1 MEKILQLVCTNISYD
16 GDNIGQRLKMTAE
29 ETIQEINALYDKYNV
44 SKSIFLKM
52 TNEKM
57 ISSVKGIL
65 AELDSK
71 KNSEY
76 SQEDRELI
84 KDIFCSWC

>member
-1 MEKILQLVCTNISYD
+1 
-16 GDNIGQRLKMTAE
+16 MTAE

>member
-1 MEKILQLVCTNISYD
+1 MNIKVR
-16 GDNIGQRLKMTAE
+16 QAKAE
-29 ETIQEINALYDKYNV
+29 DLDRIAEINALYDKYNV